1 MAIYMCIYILIEGC
15 FAVKNNFL
23 FCSMCSLSTA
33 LALTL
38 SQEVLASSVLDVSS
52 SAFEEERQVKTD
64 FTVKS
69 FFAHGT
75 VEPQGNHDALMQVV
89 AGKKVQSSNKEQA
102 KDHFYKAARLKDPR
116 GMIELAYVYYDEK
129 SLAEAMR
136 WATLAYHTHHS
147 GTGNPYDYATT
158 FFKKV
163 RDDLEPEK
171 KNKYK
176 SRDKF
181 DDKKTLKLA
190 IREFLASPYFEDRM
204 HTSKIVWALTLEP
217 FYERALAKS
226 KRIFLLGLTQNP
238 PVETIARFISSR
250 HASDLEKLM
259 TLSRE
264 VALSKGETEQQGLL
278 FLSRVLERQSDSRVF
293 KVFERINTP
302 ESLERCGQ
310 ILVKQ
315 ALSEDTKNPVR
326 NLLLQKAIKFFER
339 SASPAS
345 YNLIGDLYMHY
356 MFEDK
361 ERYQKAFKSYERS
374 TLVDS
379 LLNIAEIIRYG
390 HHGEQPDPEKAREML
405 LSLKEQLEKDPS
417 SKESNTVLPYVYN
430 NLGSIAQALGDIET
444 ASEFYL
450 KSGTDL
456 ALNSLA
462 IILQRS
468 GEGEEA
474 LRIYQGIGSIEER
487 LNINYSL
494 YDKQE
499 LSAEEYFD
507 ILGKMLAENPTP
519 VEAGYILV
527 QMTFIK
533 KTDNPLFQ
541 DALRDFNE
549 SSYKVPEIERL
560 IIFSQLSFLNKDYD
574 QARLYLS
581 KLVLGASV
589 AGIEL
594 LKQLDKLEEEAEA
607 RLLEEKSEVVS
618 EPFFPEGLAPLFS
631 LPDRKINFLKED
643 KTHTDFFDSERK
655 DESPSIAEASTSSS
669 TSLLPKLS
677 KAEKKAIKE
686 EKAAEKNLKAQ
697 ARIQRKIEKK
707 VANGDLE
714 LAPLEG
720 RGNLKEITYV
730 FSGDSDMEKAFN
742 ELQTSSL
749 KFQELLSDIREQPWA
764 TTGSGKPEVLKGVYK
779 GHKSCISRRLNHEDR
794 FVYKVTGPG
803 EILVLSVEGHYK

>member
-1 MAIYMCIYILIEGC
+1 M
-15 FAVKNNFL
+15 KNNYLFL
-23 FCSMCSLSTA
+23 SALSLSTA
-33 LALTL
+33 LAFTGPSDLFASL
-38 SQEVLASSVLDVSS
+38 SLQGSS
-52 SAFEEERQVKTD
+52 SGFDKEEQVKTD

-69 FFAHGT
+69 FFSHGT
-75 VEPQGNHDALMQVV
+75 LEPQGNHDALMQVV
-89 AGKKVQSSNKEQA
+89 AGKKVQNSNNEQA

-147 GTGNPYDYATT
+147 GTENPYDYATI

-163 RDDLEPEK
+163 RDDLELEK

-181 DDKKTLKLA
+181 DDKKPMKLL
-190 IREFLASPYFEDRM
+190 IREFLTSPYFEDRM
-204 HTSKIVWALTLEP
+204 HTSKIIWALTSEP

-226 KRIFLLGLTQNP
+226 KRIFLLGLTQNS
-238 PVETIARFISSR
+238 PVDTITRFISSR

-278 FLSRVLERQSDSRVF
+278 FLSRVLERKSDSRVL
-293 KVFERINTP
+293 KVFERINTA

-315 ALSEDTKNPVR
+315 ALSEDIKNPVR

-361 ERYQKAFKSYERS
+361 ERYQKAFKAYERS

-390 HHGEQPDPEKAREML
+390 HHGEQPNPGKAKEML

-417 SKESNTVLPYVYN
+417 SKESKNVLPYVYN

-450 KSGTDL
+450 KSGTDS

-468 GEGEEA
+468 GEEEEA
-474 LRIYQGIGSIEER
+474 LRIYQGLGSIEAR
-487 LNINYSL
+487 LNINYSR

-499 LSAEEYFD
+499 LSAEDYFA

-533 KTDNPLFQ
+533 KTDTPLFQ
-541 DALRDFNE
+541 DALRDFYK
-549 SSYKVPEIERL
+549 SSDRVPEIERL
-560 IIFSQLSFLNKDYD
+560 IIFSELSFLNKDYD

-589 AGIEL
+589 RGIEL
-594 LKQLDKLEEEAEA
+594 LKQLDKLEEEAGEE
-607 RLLEEKSEVVS
+607 RLLEEEPEVDFS
-618 EPFFPEGLAPLFS
+618 PLLPEDVVPLFS
-631 LPDRKINFLKED
+631 FPDSKTLFLKED
-643 KTHTDFFDSERK
+643 KGHTDFSGGEIK
-655 DESPSIAEASTSSS
+655 DESPSIAETSTSSS
-669 TSLLPKLS
+669 TPLLPKLS
-677 KAEKKAIKE
+677 KAERKAIKE

-714 LAPLEG
+714 LAPLEAK
-720 RGNLKEITYV
+720 GNLKDITYV

-749 KFQELLSDIREQPWA
+749 KFRELLSDIREQPWA